1 MAASREERL
10 ALNEAL
16 FRIANERMAAWEERQ
31 EEAGEAGEA
40 GEAEPYHCECANQ
53 DCRQKVWLRRDAYER
68 IRGDSAHFV
77 IVPGHE
83 VPDIETVI
91 ERHDGWVVIEKA
103 PEVRD
108 IVEAADPR
116 NP

>member
-16 FRIANERMAAWEERQ
+16 FRIANERMAAWEERD
-31 EEAGEAGEA
+31 EEAE
-40 GEAEPYHCECANQ
+40 EAEPYHCECANRE
-53 DCRQKVWLRRDAYER
+53 CRQKVWLLREAYER

-83 VPDIETVI
+83 VPEVETVI